1 MKMQHKGLNKKDSGL
16 EQNHFLDT
24 EDEVVAFCI
33 LFNFCLTISETRWLV
48 GISLMGV
55 TFSFYWLCQC
65 GLNRLE
71 SVIMKLKLIIFVSE
85 NKANKNPQ
93 SVSTPWSFSGLLLSK
108 KEMSEVTHK
117 LKLKAVFLTMKE
129 SALRKKHSQR

>member
-1 MKMQHKGLNKKDSGL
+1 MQHKGLNKKDSGL

-55 TFSFYWLCQC
+55 TFSFY
-65 GLNRLE
+65 
-71 SVIMKLKLIIFVSE
+71 
-85 NKANKNPQ
+85 
-93 SVSTPWSFSGLLLSK
+93 
-108 KEMSEVTHK
+108 
-117 LKLKAVFLTMKE
+117 
-129 SALRKKHSQR
+129 